1 MNQTA
6 QQWLTLRKAEYQ
18 RLNTEL
24 ITHACQFVD
33 LVDAQKL
40 PQGLQMAD
48 ELLVLNCDNPTLM
61 AAIVYPSIYHQQ
73 LPLDLIEKF
82 LPNEVYKLAQGVQ
95 EDGCHSTKS

>member
-48 ELLVLNCDNPTLM
+48 ELLVLNCDNQTLDGR
-61 AAIVYPSIYHQQ
+61 YHLSKYLSSTTSIRF
-73 LPLDLIEKF
+73 D
-82 LPNEVYKLAQGVQ
+82 
-95 EDGCHSTKS
+95 